1 MAAKPSYV
9 LIDATHLDALRAA
22 LAAALDAL
30 DRLEDERI
38 LEPFPD
44 PPPFPTPTPEELAEL
59 F

>member
-1 MAAKPSYV
+1 MAKEPTYV
-9 LIDATHLDALRAA
+9 LVTAEHLDALRAA

-38 LEPFPD
+38 EEPLQV
-44 PPPFPTPTPEELAEL
+44 PPRFAAPTPEELAEL